1 MNYIKPLRPFYGFTQ
16 TVFPTVYDDS
26 LSYYESINKIIY
38 TFNQVIKDMNDNYEA
53 IDEIFTGLV
62 DKANEAINR
71 AETAADAAEAAQAA
85 AELAESGSKAAQALA
100 EAAQKKAEAAQ
111 AAAETAEDGAQTAET
126 NAVAAQKAAE
136 AAQALAEA
144 ARDAAKAAQT
154 AAETARD
161 QSKNYAEQS
170 ATSAADA
177 AESAKDSEESANNAK
192 NYSDMAS
199 AAADSALKSAS
210 DAATNAN
217 AAVAAKTAAEAAQAA
232 AEAAQSA
239 AEAAQAAAEAS
250 EDESK
255 AAQAAAEAAQKLSE
269 AARDAAQAAQSAA
282 ETAKTA
288 AETAAT
294 NAAASATQ
302 AANGASAAAESAS
315 NADADA
321 TNAAESAT
329 QAANSA
335 TQAAASATDAA
346 DSAELAKEYA
356 DQAQVDIDAKLDDYL
371 PLAGGVM
378 SGTIVPPILNISNQ
392 TFFTLG
398 NETRVANLFNK
409 LNSTNRGLA
418 TGLIGNLNLDNTIK
432 DVIGIKLQDNVT
444 QKIYMVLDYDQSDK
458 AWYDGKGYDFFPD
471 YLNIKG
477 NRVIM
482 NGENPLGSEGII
494 DVSFGGE
501 ESFSVS
507 ANELVYALDNNR
519 GFSLNG
525 DSFYLKHTKVDINS
539 PIIDIYSEISGE
551 PTGKISIN
559 NETVIIS
566 NSSNT
571 ATIDGDILINSENDI
586 KISSGTSPNI
596 SKITINDSS
605 NDIKI
610 SSNGILLL
618 ASNAN
623 NDNFPSIELSN
634 AGILISSLS
643 NSGDDNDVNIKASSI
658 NISTTRNAPIQL
670 KGVAAPTTDN
680 DAVNKA
686 YVDNLLGGRYVL
698 SNDDNFYYLYDA
710 ATSNV
715 KIYSKTTVNSTREVS
730 GSMIG
735 FNTYL
740 INSYEIN
747 PPENKYPTHEMSRI
761 INQKYFGGTSNVSVV
776 EGGTLVR
783 FDSSTNQIEFSW
795 YANASS
801 SITSRTDVT
810 AYLGVGTL
818 LFDYIAI

>member
-26 LSYYESINKIIY
+26 LSYYESINKMIY

-53 IDEIFTGLV
+53 IDEIFTDLV

-85 AELAESGSKAAQALA
+85 AELAEAGSKAAQALA

-154 AAETARD
+154 AAEAARD

-255 AAQAAAEAAQKLSE
+255 AAQAAAEAAKKLSE

-302 AANGASAAAESAS
+302 AANSASAAAESAS

-329 QAANSA
+329 HAANSA

-378 SGTIVPPILNISNQ
+378 SGTIVPPILDISNQ

-409 LNSTNRGLA
+409 LNATNRGLA

-432 DVIGIKLQDNVT
+432 DVIGIKINDNVT
-444 QKIYMVLDYDQSDK
+444 QKIYMVLNYDQNDNI
-458 AWYDGKGYDFFPD
+458 WYDGKGYDFFPD
-471 YLNIKG
+471 YLMIKG
-477 NRVIM
+477 NRVIT
-482 NGENPLGSEGII
+482 NGNNPLGSDGII
-494 DVSFGGE
+494 DVNFGGE

-507 ANELVYALDNNR
+507 SNELVYGLDNNR

-525 DSFYLKHTKVDINS
+525 DGFYLKHSNINLS
-539 PIIDIYSEISGE
+539 TGTEQNIS
-551 PTGKISIN
+551 KISL
-559 NETVIIS
+559 
-566 NSSNT
+566 NST
-571 ATIDGDILINSENDI
+571 TNDI
-586 KISSGTSPNI
+586 KILSKHSNINLSTGTEQNI
-596 SKITINDSS
+596 SKISLNSTT

-610 SSNGILLL
+610 LSNGTLLL

-634 AGILISSLS
+634 AGIFISSLS
-643 NSGDDNDVNIKASSI
+643 NSGDYNNVNIKASSI

-715 KIYSKTTVNSTREVS
+715 KIYSKTAVNSTRKIS
-730 GSMIG
+730 GNMVG

-740 INSYEIN
+740 INSYKIN
-747 PPENKYPTHEMSRI
+747 PPENKYPTHEMSKI
-761 INQKYFGGTSNVSVV
+761 INQRYFGGTSTVKAV
-776 EGGTLVR
+776 EGGTRIR
-783 FDSSTNQIEFSW
+783 FDSTTNQIEFSL
-795 YANASS
+795 YVNVSS
-801 SITSRTDVT
+801 SITSNTDVT
-810 AYLGVGTL
+810 VYLGVGTL